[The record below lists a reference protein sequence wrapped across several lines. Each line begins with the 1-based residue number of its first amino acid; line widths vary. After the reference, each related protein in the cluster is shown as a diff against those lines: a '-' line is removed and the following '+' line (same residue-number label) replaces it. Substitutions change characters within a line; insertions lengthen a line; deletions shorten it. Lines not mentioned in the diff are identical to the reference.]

1 LKRVSLYIYLSIAL
15 IGFALVGCLREDR
28 FDDDPSL
35 RLRFSTDTLFFD
47 TVFTQFETG
56 TPRSITKQ
64 LWVINS
70 HKNAIKTNIRLSGQF
85 SGVFLLNI
93 DGKPGDGAQGQQIR
107 GNDSI
112 MIFVQIQI
120 PPGNTNIPFIVNDQ
134 LLFETNGNIQEV
146 QLIGYGQD
154 AHYYRNQILPGN
166 AGFLIWQNDKPHV
179 IFDSILI
186 PRGTTLIIKEGAR
199 VHSFN
204 RSVILV
210 AGTMIVEGS
219 ASNPVLFEGTRMDA
233 DFRSRTG
240 QWIGIRYLPGSVNNV
255 IKHAVIR
262 NGILGVEVDSVS
274 ANANPNLLISNSRIE
289 NMQVAGMVCYS
300 ANVTAINNI
309 ISNCGQFTFYGA
321 LGGEYTLYHN
331 TLASYNIQ
339 FNRQNPHFLLDNTPF
354 KNQQGQI
361 LLSIPLNYRLINN
374 VIYGSREEELLF
386 NNAPDGN
393 QSFNVRIVQNNFLRT
408 RIEAFNTNNNRVNI
422 DPQFEN
428 ISENNFKPRQTSP
441 LRGAGIFINVNADF
455 EGNLRNSSAPTVGA
469 WE

>member
-1 LKRVSLYIYLSIAL
+1 LKSFALYTYVLLAL
-15 IGFALVGCLREDR
+15 LGSVLVGCLRDDR
-28 FDDDPSL
+28 FDDDSSL
-35 RLRFSTDTLFFD
+35 RLQFSKDTLFFD

-64 LWVINS
+64 LWVINP
-70 HKNAIKTNIRLSGQF
+70 HKNAIRTNIRLSGQF
-85 SGVFLLNI
+85 PGVFLLNI
-93 DGKPGDGAQGQQIR
+93 DGKPGDAAQGQEIR
-107 GNDSI
+107 GNDSV
-112 MIFVQIQI
+112 MIFVQIFI

-154 AHYYRNQILPGN
+154 AHYYRNQVLTGN

-179 IFDSILI
+179 IFDSILV

-199 VHSFN
+199 IHSFN

-219 ASNPVLFEGTRMDA
+219 SGLPVVFEGTRTDA
-233 DFRSRTG
+233 DYRNRTG

-255 IKHAVIR
+255 MKHAVIR
-262 NGILGVEVDSVS
+262 NGILGIEVDSVS
-274 ANANPNLLISNSRIE
+274 ANANPNLLLTNTRIE
-289 NMQVAGMVCYS
+289 NMQAAGVVCYS

-309 ISNCGQFTFYGA
+309 ISDCGQFTFYGA
-321 LGGEYTLYHN
+321 LGGDYTLYHN
-331 TLASYNIQ
+331 TFASYNIR

-386 NNAPDGN
+386 NNAADGN
-393 QSFNVRIVQNNFLRT
+393 QSFTTRIIQNNFLRT
-408 RIEAFNTNNNRVNI
+408 RIDGLNTNNNRINI
-422 DPQFEN
+422 DPRFEN
-428 ISENNFKPRQTSP
+428 IAESNFKPQQNSP
-441 LRGAGIFINVNADF
+441 LRAAGIFINVNTDF
-455 EGNLRNSSAPTVGA
+455 EGNQRSASTPTVGA